1 MPFLCTLLHRVDKIS
16 NILYDCSC
24 AAAGMQSLIL
34 EGITLNI
41 EKQFIKYVFQN
52 ILGMLGIS
60 AYVLADTFFIA
71 QSAGADGI
79 TALNLVLPIYSLIF
93 AIGSMIAAGSAT
105 RYKICRAQNTRD
117 YQLYFPNAVFFAILL
132 SMGFVLAGIFIP
144 DKILAFMGGDEE
156 IIRTGTSYTRIFMLF
171 APFFMLNY
179 IFNAF
184 VRNDNNPSLAMV
196 ATFSSS
202 IFNIVMDYVLIFPCH
217 MGMSGAALA
226 TALSPI
232 VGISICSLHFFS
244 GRNTIPLVF
253 GRPSLK
259 KLLSSCQLGVS
270 AFVGE
275 ISSGVTTM
283 VFNTL
288 ILEIAGNIGVAAYGV
303 IANVAM
309 VAVSIFN
316 GISQGGQ
323 PLLSDAFGRNEIR
336 SSHRLL
342 RLSIITASAAAA
354 LMIFIFNVIPEPITA
369 IFNRENNPEMT
380 AYAVTGM
387 RIYFSGLLFAGF
399 NIVGT
404 GYLSATAQAGWAFAT
419 SILRGFA
426 AIIVCALIL
435 SRLFGM
441 YGIWLTVPCAELI
454 TAIVMV
460 FAIARNFKKNC

>member
-1 MPFLCTLLHRVDKIS
+1 
-16 NILYDCSC
+16 
-24 AAAGMQSLIL
+24 
-34 EGITLNI
+34 
-41 EKQFIKYVFQN
+41 
-52 ILGMLGIS
+52 
-60 AYVLADTFFIA
+60 
-71 QSAGADGI
+71 
-79 TALNLVLPIYSLIF
+79 
-93 AIGSMIAAGSAT
+93 
-105 RYKICRAQNTRD
+105 
-117 YQLYFPNAVFFAILL
+117 
-132 SMGFVLAGIFIP
+132 
-144 DKILAFMGGDEE
+144 
-156 IIRTGTSYTRIFMLF
+156 
-171 APFFMLNY
+171 
-179 IFNAF
+179 
-184 VRNDNNPSLAMV
+184 
-196 ATFSSS
+196 
-202 IFNIVMDYVLIFPCH
+202 
-217 MGMSGAALA
+217 
-226 TALSPI
+226 
-232 VGISICSLHFFS
+232 
-244 GRNTIPLVF
+244 
-253 GRPSLK
+253 
-259 KLLSSCQLGVS
+259 
-270 AFVGE
+270 
-275 ISSGVTTM
+275 M

-288 ILEIAGNIGVAAYGV
+288 ILGIAGNIGVAAYGV

-460 FAIARNFKKNC
+460 FAIVRNFKKNC